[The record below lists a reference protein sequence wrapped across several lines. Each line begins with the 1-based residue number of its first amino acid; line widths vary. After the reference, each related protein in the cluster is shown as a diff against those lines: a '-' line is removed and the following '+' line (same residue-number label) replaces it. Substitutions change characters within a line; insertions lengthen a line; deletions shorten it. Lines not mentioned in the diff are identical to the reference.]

1 MDRTNKLCVFVA
13 GLCLAIVLTWAGFSR
28 GQAAGAD
35 AHGGGAALPQSGT
48 PCKVFLR
55 GDAAG
60 IAWHDRIADLGSLIT
75 REGTYVGSDEAWVTI
90 RSNGGKELW
99 IPRSSIMLVEVSK

>member
-1 MDRTNKLCVFVA
+1 MNRSGRLCVWVTV
-13 GLCLAIVLTWAGFSR
+13 LCVTIVLAWTGFSR
-28 GQAAGAD
+28 AQAGAETR
-35 AHGGGAALPQSGT
+35 GGAALPQPGT

-75 REGTYVGSDEAWVTI
+75 REGTYVGADEAWVTI